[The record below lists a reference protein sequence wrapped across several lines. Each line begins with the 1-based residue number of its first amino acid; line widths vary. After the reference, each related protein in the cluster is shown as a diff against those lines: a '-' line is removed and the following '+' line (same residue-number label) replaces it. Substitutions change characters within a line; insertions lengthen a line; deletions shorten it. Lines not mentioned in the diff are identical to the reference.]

1 MPTVKTTVWIDAPIE
16 RVYAIA
22 KDNRAFPEFME
33 DVEALEIVETQPS
46 DQGTTVV
53 SDWVGKIPTFG
64 MKVRWR
70 QEDRWDDQTKTD
82 HFRQIKGDYDSMSGT
97 WVFTEE
103 NGGTRF
109 DSVLEYEYVVP
120 GLGAVVG
127 KVIYGLVVK
136 NMEGV
141 LDAIKRRAETAP
153 AINP

>member
-1 MPTVKTTVWIDAPIE
+1 MPTVKTTVWINAPLE
-16 RVYAIA
+16 QVYAIA
-22 KDNRAFPEFME
+22 KDNRAFPDFME
-33 DVEALEIVETQPS
+33 DVESLQIVETDGS
-46 DQGTTVV
+46 TVV

-70 QEDRWDDQTKTD
+70 QEDRWDDQAKTD
-82 HFRQIKGDYDSMSGT
+82 TFRQIKGDYDSMSGT
-97 WVFTEE
+97 WAFTEE

-109 DSVLEYEYVVP
+109 DSVLDYEYVVP

-141 LDAIKRRAETAP
+141 LDAIKRRAEAAP
-153 AINP
+153 APNP